1 MRKIETDTQTE
12 RRTNNKEGTL
22 EREKMLQNNSVF
34 PCLVIGNNI
43 TAMYYNLSHFLIV
56 MTLDICVSF

>member
-1 MRKIETDTQTE
+1 MRKIETDTQTD
-12 RRTNNKEGTL
+12 NKEGTL
-22 EREKMLQNNSVF
+22 DREKMLQNNSVS

-43 TAMYYNLSHFLIV
+43 NAMYYNLSHFLIV